1 MLVGT
6 YDFMQVGD
14 QTLGKIKATYGD
26 DDGFLYIT
34 YSEMD
39 VYWNGFYFFNLLC
52 DWIIYFTNIKE
63 FHDND
68 DRRYNY

>member
-39 VYWNGFYFFNLLC
+39 VY
-52 DWIIYFTNIKE
+52 
-63 FHDND
+63 
-68 DRRYNY
+68 